1 MSNTPKTE
9 QDYFQQSKEL
19 TNEQEKEG
27 QTLYDPYKNAPLSMN
42 ERLYFNISI
51 VYVTLISSFVFALVM
66 VARPSFFSAFLG
78 LVWAMPGLLVL
89 ICFNRGRAKKRLR
102 TFHTFIFV
110 AELLFLCYVLLL
122 VATAVASAKLQDSSL
137 LYTAVYPVFYVFYV
151 LALEFG
157 IFRIVKRHDQIA
169 ALFITTSTITTKG
182 WQMWP
187 IQTRCCVLLRH
198 WLQLYQTTRKSPQKQ
213 KKQYWSYALRQRR
226 NTRSITSRFQAHFC
240 FRETG
245 RKVMSS

>member
-1 MSNTPKTE
+1 MTKFRLGATMSNTPKTE

-89 ICFNRGRAKKRLR
+89 IGFNRGRAKKRLR

-157 IFRIVKRHDQIA
+157 IFRIVKWHEDA
-169 ALFITTSTITTKG
+169 YYNEKLKD
-182 WQMWP
+182 P
-187 IQTRCCVLLRH
+187 L
-198 WLQLYQTTRKSPQKQ
+198 
-213 KKQYWSYALRQRR
+213 KKY
-226 NTRSITSRFQAHFC
+226 
-240 FRETG
+240 
-245 RKVMSS
+245 

>member
-9 QDYFQQSKEL
+9 HDYFQQSKEL

-89 ICFNRGRAKKRLR
+89 IGFNRGRAKS
-102 TFHTFIFV
+102 V
-110 AELLFLCYVLLL
+110 CV
-122 VATAVASAKLQDSSL
+122 
-137 LYTAVYPVFYVFYV
+137 
-151 LALEFG
+151 
-157 IFRIVKRHDQIA
+157 
-169 ALFITTSTITTKG
+169 LFIPLS
-182 WQMWP
+182 
-187 IQTRCCVLLRH
+187 L
-198 WLQLYQTTRKSPQKQ
+198 
-213 KKQYWSYALRQRR
+213 
-226 NTRSITSRFQAHFC
+226 
-240 FRETG
+240 
-245 RKVMSS
+245 